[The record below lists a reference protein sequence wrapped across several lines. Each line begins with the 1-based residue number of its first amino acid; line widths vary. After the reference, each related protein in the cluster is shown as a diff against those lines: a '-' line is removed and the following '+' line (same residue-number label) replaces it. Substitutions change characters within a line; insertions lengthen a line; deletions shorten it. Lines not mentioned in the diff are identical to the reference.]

1 MASSASKSVT
11 NLKRE
16 LEQLFPGKWLTG
28 GDGGRALRTGIA
40 ELDSGTAFAK
50 RRIGEWI
57 GAPSSGK
64 STILRAIIAQWCLN
78 GLNVAYVDTYS
89 KLIAADWAFV
99 QHGYSGAV
107 PLNMKKTGRVVGTAS
122 NTRSTADNG
131 HFFVVR
137 VSEVL
142 ARKQLVD
149 EQSGNAEHADKQR
162 ENILEK
168 DIRQQACWITEQLIR
183 ANAFDV
189 VIFDLGDS
197 QLLSDRIYARFKR
210 ALERSGTAMIILRD
224 GDLSENFS
232 TNWGRHAWSGFKW
245 AAPVYCEKGV
255 DGGISMILPTVEGYI
270 SREGQTQKME
280 GRLISNVQNRLF
292 THPQIPDRRTPK
304 ARA

>member
-1 MASSASKSVT
+1 MAANASVA

-40 ELDSGTAFAK
+40 ELDSGVAFAK

-57 GAPSSGK
+57 GPASSGK
-64 STILRAIIAQWCLN
+64 STLLRAIIAQWCLS
-78 GLNVAYVDTYS
+78 GLNVAYIDTYS

-99 QHGYSGAV
+99 QRGASGAV
-107 PLNMKKTGRVVGTAS
+107 PLNMKRARRIGTTS
-122 NTRSTADNG
+122 NTSMNADQG

-142 ARKQLVD
+142 GRKPVEDEGRSGEEEARQF
-149 EQSGNAEHADKQR
+149 
-162 ENILEK
+162 EK
-168 DIRQQACWITEQLIR
+168 DIRQQACWVAEQLIR

-189 VIFDLGDS
+189 VIFDLAES
-197 QLLSDRIYARFKR
+197 LFLSDRIYARFKR
-210 ALERSGTAMIILRD
+210 ALERSSTAMIILRD
-224 GDLSENFS
+224 GDLQENFS
-232 TNWGRHAWSGFKW
+232 TSWGRHAWSGFKW

-255 DGGISMILPTVEGYI
+255 NGGISMILPTIEGYV
-270 SREGQTQKME
+270 SKEGQAQKME
-280 GRLISNVQNRLF
+280 GRLISNVPNRLF
-292 THPQIPDRRTPK
+292 THPQIPDRRTSK

>member
-1 MASSASKSVT
+1 MKKFAKQNEARTTVDDGQSRLLLALDRSSIRV
-11 NLKRE
+11 
-16 LEQLFPGKWLTG
+16 
-28 GDGGRALRTGIA
+28 A
-40 ELDSGTAFAK
+40 ELDSGVAFAK

-64 STILRAIIAQWCLN
+64 STILRAIIAQWCLS

-89 KLIAADWAFV
+89 QLIAADWAFV
-99 QHGYSGAV
+99 QQGHSGAV
-107 PLNMKKTGRVVGTAS
+107 PLNMKRTGRVIGTAA
-122 NTRSTADNG
+122 NTRGDGNNG

-137 VSEVL
+137 VTEVL
-142 ARKQLVD
+142 AKKQLFE
-149 EQSGNAEHADKQR
+149 EQARDAQHAGNADEGQAR
-162 ENILEK
+162 ILEEK

-189 VIFDLGDS
+189 VIFDLANS

-210 ALERSGTAMIILRD
+210 ALERSSTAMIILRD
-224 GDLSENFS
+224 GDLCENFS
-232 TNWGRHAWSGFKW
+232 TSWGRHAWSGFKW

-255 DGGISMILPTVEGYI
+255 NGGISMILPTIEGYI

>member
-1 MASSASKSVT
+1 MASSASASVT

-99 QHGYSGAV
+99 QRGYSGAV

-122 NTRSTADNG
+122 DTRSTADNG

-142 ARKQLVD
+142 ARKQLVG
-149 EQSGNAEHADKQR
+149 EQSGNAERAGEEP

-232 TNWGRHAWSGFKW
+232 TSWGRHAWSGFKW

>member
-1 MASSASKSVT
+1 MVVMNMASSTNASVT

-40 ELDSGTAFAK
+40 ELDSGSAFAK

-99 QHGYSGAV
+99 QQGYSGAV
-107 PLNMKKTGRVVGTAS
+107 PLNMKKTGRVVGTSS
-122 NTRSTADNG
+122 NTRTTADNG

-142 ARKQLVD
+142 SRKQLVD
-149 EQSGNAEHADKQR
+149 GQSGEG
-162 ENILEK
+162 NILEK

-232 TNWGRHAWSGFKW
+232 TSWGRHAWSGFKW
-245 AAPVYCEKGV
+245 VAPVYCEKGV